1 MVYKVLSVKNKT
13 ERNRNDEKYNQTGL
27 TVKIQTNHDG
37 VRATEIILRSIAASS

>member
-37 VRATEIILRSIAASS
+37 ARATEIIAASS